1 MQKSEA
7 PGADCA
13 IQGFAGCV
21 ATDHVEHGYIYATP
35 RGELSAGEEHR
46 VSSLQ
51 ALLISGGQV
60 HKG

>member
-35 RGELSAGEEHR
+35 RGELSAGEEHG
-46 VSSLQ
+46 VSSL
-51 ALLISGGQV
+51 
-60 HKG
+60 